1 MHRCAACGGASGP
14 MPIREIVERLAAD
27 ELHHHQQLVLLLM
40 VQLVDRGD
48 ASVVQTREGDRLGA
62 EALEH
67 VGVGQIG
74 IEDLDCDLTIERL
87 IDCLV
92 DSTHATATKLVDDAV
107 LPDGGAD
114 HYWRS

>member
-1 MHRCAACGGASGP
+1 
-14 MPIREIVERLAAD
+14 MPLRQIVERLAAN
-27 ELHHHQQLVLLLM
+27 ELHHHQELVLLLM
-40 VQLVDRGD
+40 VQFVDRGD
-48 ASVVQTREGDRLGA
+48 AGVIETREGNRLGP

-87 IDCLV
+87 IDCLI

-114 HYWRS
+114 HCWRS